1 MTTGLHV
8 LVVDDEEDIRHMLE
22 LLLHKEGFEVTTAAD
37 GKEALSVLRSD
48 DHPLPDITLTDI
60 RLPNLDGFEL
70 LDRIEAHDIDTTVI
84 VMTAFGSR
92 EMAVDAIKQGA
103 YDYIDKP
110 FNNDEIILTLLKA
123 KERLDLERENR
134 QLRQQAGLDAPDIVG
149 ESDALQDVL
158 ETARKVAGY
167 DSTVL
172 ITGESGTGKEL
183 VARAIHRHS
192 PRADESWV
200 AVNCGAIPG
209 DLLESEL
216 FGHTQGAFTDAS
228 QDKQGLFQ
236 QADGGTLFL
245 DEIAELPT
253 NLQVKLLRALQEG
266 EVRPVGANE
275 PVSVDVRVLAAS
287 LHDLESRVDAG
298 DFREDL
304 YYRLNVIQL
313 HLPPLRERPEDIPAL
328 AEHFIA
334 KFNDTLDVGLERI
347 EPDAMDAML
356 SYTWPGNVREL
367 ENTIE
372 RAAVLADG
380 DTVELDALPDPVQQ
394 AEETLQSVIDDDDLS
409 IKRATARLEE
419 TLIRRALERTDGNRT
434 HAADLLDISHRTL
447 LYKLK
452 DYDLQEVGKD

>member
-1 MTTGLHV
+1 MSDGLHI

-22 LLLHKEGFEVTTAAD
+22 LLLNKEGFEVTTAGD
-37 GKEALSVLRSD
+37 GRGALDYLTD
-48 DHPLPDITLTDI
+48 EDHPIPDITLTDV
-60 RLPNLDGFEL
+60 RLPKLDGFDL
-70 LDRIEAHDIDTTVI
+70 LDEIEQRDIDTTVI

-134 QLRQQAGLDAPDIVG
+134 QLRQQAGLDDPEIVAD
-149 ESDALQDVL
+149 SDALRDVL
-158 ETARKVAGY
+158 QTARKVAGF

-183 VARAIHRHS
+183 VAKAIHRHS
-192 PRADESWV
+192 DRADEPWV

-216 FGHTQGAFTDAS
+216 FGHVKGAFTDAS
-228 QDKQGLFQ
+228 SNKKGLFRE
-236 QADGGTLFL
+236 ADGGTLFL

-253 NLQVKLLRALQEG
+253 TLQVKLLRALQEE

-275 PVSVDVRVLAAS
+275 PIDIDVRVIAAS
-287 LHDLESRVDAG
+287 LHDLEERVEAG

-304 YYRLNVIQL
+304 YYRLNVIEL
-313 HLPPLRERPEDIPAL
+313 HLPPLRDRPEDIPAL
-328 AEHFIA
+328 AEHFVDQFSRKLNVELNSI
-334 KFNDTLDVGLERI
+334 DS
-347 EPDAMDAML
+347 DAMEAML
-356 SYTWPGNVREL
+356 SYRWPGNVREL

-380 DTVELDALPDPVQQ
+380 STVDLEALPDTIRD
-394 AEETLQSVIDDDDLS
+394 ADDTLAAVIDDDDLS
-409 IKRATARLEE
+409 IKRATARLERR
-419 TLIRRALERTDGNRT
+419 LIRTALERTQGNRT

-452 DYDLQEVGKD
+452 DYDLQDVGKE